1 MQYGGSMEFIGRTK
15 ELNDLQ
21 QEYNNKHSFVVIYGR
36 RRIGK
41 TALIQEFIKDK
52 PALYFLATEESEPQ
66 SMKRFATNLAQFANQ
81 EFIAKANFDDWIELF
96 KLFASVPAK
105 STKILVID
113 EFQYMVNTNPAFT
126 SIFQKAWD
134 EFLSK
139 QDVMVI
145 ICGSY
150 INMMTKQVLA
160 ENSPLYGRRTSQIKL
175 APLSFT
181 DIRQHYH
188 NKSFSD
194 VVELYSVTGGV
205 PKYLEFFD
213 NDNSLID
220 NISRTILNKNGFLYE
235 EPAFLLNKEVKE
247 PVNYY
252 SVMKAIAQNN
262 HKLSEISS
270 AMSTEGNKLSPYLE
284 TLQGLYLLEKRVP
297 ITEKNPEK
305 SRKGLYFIKD
315 IFIRFWFMFV
325 FPYKGEL
332 ELDNLNFVKDKL
344 NSNFIDNHIAFV
356 YEEICQNIFTELC
369 KNKQIDFIPSRIGAY
384 WDKNEEIDLVAIDE
398 SHQRLF
404 AAECKYYKED
414 KPVDINVYAKLV
426 EKCKVDD
433 FKGYDLTY
441 GIFSKSGFTTRL
453 KEIAQGNK
461 NIVLIN
467 EDCIER

>member
-1 MQYGGSMEFIGRTK
+1 MEFIGRTK
-15 ELNDLQ
+15 ELSDLE
-21 QEYNNKHSFVVIYGR
+21 QEYNNSHSFVVIYGR

-66 SMKRFATNLAQFANQ
+66 SMKRFALTLSEFANQ

-96 KLFASVPAK
+96 KLFAAVPSK
-105 STKILVID
+105 NTKVLVLD

-134 EFLSK
+134 EVLSK
-139 QDVMVI
+139 QDIMVI

-160 ENSPLYGRRTSQIKL
+160 ENSPLYGRRTSQIRL
-175 APLSFT
+175 APLPFF
-181 DIRQHYH
+181 DVRQYYH

-213 NDNSLID
+213 NKNSLMD
-220 NISRTILNKNGFLYE
+220 NISRVILNKNGFLYE

-262 HKLSEISS
+262 HKLSEIAS

-284 TLQGLYLLEKRVP
+284 TLQGLYLLEKHVP
-297 ITEKNPEK
+297 VTEKNPKK
-305 SRKGLYFIKD
+305 SRKGLYFIRD

-332 ELDNLNFVKDKL
+332 ELDNLNFVQDKL
-344 NSNFIDNHIAFV
+344 KSNFIDNHVAFV
-356 YEEICQNIFTELC
+356 YEEICRNIFAELC
-369 KNKQIDFIPSRIGAY
+369 RCKEIDFIPSRIGAY
-384 WDKNEEIDLVAIDE
+384 WNKNEEIDLVAIDE
-398 SHQRLF
+398 SHKRMF
-404 AAECKYYKED
+404 AAECKYYKDD
-414 KPVDINVYAKLV
+414 KPVDVNVYAKLV
-426 EKCKVDD
+426 EKCQVDD

-441 GIFSKSGFTTRL
+441 GIFSKSGFTKHLRDIA
-453 KEIAQGNK
+453 KENK
-461 NIVLIN
+461 KLILID
-467 EDCIER
+467 ECSVVK